1 MNEQIQNIFMQVIP
15 LGGQPFN
22 GELLRD
28 ATDQWD
34 SLAHLRLITA
44 LETELGCTFSMDDI
58 QRMDRFSVV
67 VEITEARLAA
77 SGQGH

>member
-1 MNEQIQNIFMQVIP
+1 MNEQIKDIFMEVIP
-15 LGGQPFN
+15 VSGQACN

-44 LETELGCTFSMDDI
+44 LEAALGCTFSMDDI
-58 QRMDRFSVV
+58 QRMDRLSVV
-67 VEITEARLAA
+67 VEIAEARLAA
-77 SGQGH
+77 AGHDH